1 MCLPVL
7 PPGPH
12 SYIQCMKSLPP
23 FLLDSIS
30 LPQEQLP
37 PTSFFS
43 FFPPLAQTIVL
54 KMLNLQFWVCYQM
67 KQFYL
72 TSCFCQNIFK
82 AAGELS
88 DHSDSQLHFLLAFPQ
103 VFPAQHLV
111 TGYYL
116 RRRGKKLLHET
127 VCRFKNCPLGT
138 EGQRSK
144 VLGCQTPGL
153 GDRVSFLDEAFG
165 EETQRKDA
173 GNGQNL
179 DCPSKVFRLF
189 FALVM

>member
-1 MCLPVL
+1 MVHLDKEKSSGKKSKEMILNVSPCASSRPSFLYLVHEKSSPFSL
-7 PPGPH
+7 RFYFPSSRTASPP
-12 SYIQCMKSLPP
+12 L
-23 FLLDSIS
+23 
-30 LPQEQLP
+30 
-37 PTSFFS
+37 FFS
-43 FFPPLAQTIVL
+43 LFFPPLAQTIVL

-88 DHSDSQLHFLLAFPQ
+88 DHSDSQLRFLLAFPQ

-153 GDRVSFLDEAFG
+153 GDHVSFLDEAFS
-165 EETQRKDA
+165 EET
-173 GNGQNL
+173 
-179 DCPSKVFRLF
+179 
-189 FALVM
+189 